1 MKAWI
6 ANLLWDA
13 MWIFL
18 RRVHDWFFN
27 PERHARIRFQHRQR
41 WWAYKLKTDQTQS
54 ERDNMRA
61 EAWAIE
67 FDFKTPPD
75 EAVARGDLSLPNY
88 PAH

>member
-13 MWIFL
+13 LWIFL
-18 RRVHDWFFN
+18 RRVHDWFFD

-41 WWAYKLKTDQTQS
+41 WWTYHQRAIETQS
-54 ERDNMRA
+54 ARDDMRA
-61 EAWAIE
+61 RAWEIE
-67 FDFKTPPD
+67 FDFETPPD
-75 EAVARGDLSLPNY
+75 EALERGDLPNY